1 MPLLVYGLRDGEEK
15 LVIRRGDWARS
26 LRLAAGRRIGRGSG
40 MAMTHALRY
49 REKARELYEA
59 AVSASTEHGREQ
71 FAALARQYELLAIR
85 IEMSVPEPPVPA

>member
-1 MPLLVYGLRDGEEK
+1 
-15 LVIRRGDWARS
+15 
-26 LRLAAGRRIGRGSG
+26 